1 MHLTARIDIHHATD
15 ELLYIDLYHVCIYI
29 YVHLCTCIA
38 TAQLSASSRPIIFF
52 LVTCVARSALFP
64 VEVEPLLS
72 MSLTS

>member
-38 TAQLSASSRPIIFF
+38 TAQLIIFNYRLAHVPLFSFWLRVLQGQLYF
-52 LVTCVARSALFP
+52 L
-64 VEVEPLLS
+64 
-72 MSLTS
+72 